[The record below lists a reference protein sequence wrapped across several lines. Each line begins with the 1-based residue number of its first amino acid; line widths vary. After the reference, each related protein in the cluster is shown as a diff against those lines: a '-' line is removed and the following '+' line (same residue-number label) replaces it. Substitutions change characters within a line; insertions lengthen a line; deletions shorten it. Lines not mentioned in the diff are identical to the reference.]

1 MLDIKKIRK
10 NSDEILTT
18 LSKKDKNVSLDSILK
33 LDNSLKTLT
42 TKLNELQADQ
52 NSKSKEVGILKSKGE
67 SAEDIFADL
76 KILSGKIKELEK
88 EQRELSSS
96 LKDALLEIPN
106 LPHSSC
112 PQGSSE
118 KDNVVLLESFESG
131 SKKEFD
137 FKPKDH
143 LEIGKQLDI
152 LDFEI
157 AAKISGSG
165 FPLYK
170 GKGALLERALI
181 NFMIDYHL
189 KTFNYTEFFTPFLVK
204 PDSALTTG
212 QLPKF
217 SEDMYHIE
225 KDDLFLIPTAEV
237 SLTNIHKDDILSLD
251 NLPKYYLGYSACFRR
266 EAGSY
271 GKDTRGLLRVHQF
284 NKVELVKFVEPKY
297 SYQELD
303 SLVKQ
308 SAKILDLLELDY
320 RIIELCTGD
329 LSFAAAKCFDLE
341 VWAPGEEKWLEVS
354 SCSNFEDFQSRR
366 GNIRFKDANGKT
378 DFIHT
383 LNGSGLATP
392 RIFAAFLETHQRPD
406 GSIKIPATLQ
416 PYMGI
421 SEIK

>member
-1 MLDIKKIRK
+1 MLDIKKLRSSSDKIL
-10 NSDEILTT
+10 NSLQ
-18 LSKKDKNVSLDSILK
+18 KKDKAISLESILNI
-33 LDNSLKTLT
+33 DAELKTLT
-42 TKLNELQADQ
+42 TTLNELQADQ
-52 NSKSKEVGILKSKGE
+52 NSKSKEVGLLKSKGE
-67 SAEDIFADL
+67 SAENIFKDL
-76 KILSGKIKELEK
+76 KVLSDKIKELEK
-88 EQRELSSS
+88 HQRELSSAFKS
-96 LKDALLEIPN
+96 ALLEVPN
-106 LPHSSC
+106 TPHSTS
-112 PQGSSE
+112 PEGLSE
-118 KDNVVLLESFESG
+118 KDNIVVFENKLDTKFSFI
-131 SKKEFD
+131 
-137 FKPKDH
+137 PKNH
-143 LEIGKQLDI
+143 IEIGKQLDI
-152 LDFEI
+152 LDFEL
-157 AAKISGSG
+157 AAKMSGSG
-165 FPLYK
+165 FPLFK

-189 KTFNYTEFFTPFLVK
+189 KNFDYTEFFTPFLVK

-225 KDDLFLIPTAEV
+225 KDDLYLIPTAEV
-237 SLTNIHKDDILSLD
+237 SLTNIHKDEILSIED
-251 NLPKYYLGYSACFRR
+251 LPKYYLGYSACFRR

-284 NKVELVKFVEPKY
+284 NKVELVKFVEPES
-297 SYQELD
+297 SYDELD

-308 SAKILDLLELDY
+308 ARNILDMLELNY
-320 RIIELCTGD
+320 RVIELCTGD

-366 GNIRFKDANGKT
+366 GNIRFKDASGKT

-392 RIFAAFLETHQRPD
+392 RIFAAFLETHQRED
-406 GSIKIPATLQ
+406 GSIKIPAPLQ
-416 PYMGI
+416 PYLGI

>member
-1 MLDIKKIRK
+1 MLDIKKLRSSSDKIL
-10 NSDEILTT
+10 NSLQ
-18 LSKKDKNVSLDSILK
+18 KKDKAISLESILNI
-33 LDNSLKTLT
+33 DAELKTLT
-42 TKLNELQADQ
+42 TTLNELQADQ
-52 NSKSKEVGILKSKGE
+52 NSKSKEVGLLKSKGE
-67 SAEDIFADL
+67 SAENIFKDL
-76 KILSGKIKELEK
+76 KVLSDKIKELEK
-88 EQRELSSS
+88 HQRELSSA
-96 LKDALLEIPN
+96 LKSALLEVPN
-106 LPHSSC
+106 APHSTT
-112 PQGSSE
+112 PEGLSE
-118 KDNVVLLESFESG
+118 EDNIVVFENKLDTKLSFI
-131 SKKEFD
+131 
-137 FKPKDH
+137 PKNH
-143 LEIGKQLDI
+143 IEIGKKLDI
-152 LDFEI
+152 LDFEL

-165 FPLYK
+165 FPLFK

-189 KTFNYTEFFTPFLVK
+189 KNFDYTEFFTPFLVK
-204 PDSALTTG
+204 PESALTTG

-225 KDDLFLIPTAEV
+225 KDDLYLIPTAEV
-237 SLTNIHKDDILSLD
+237 SLTNIHKDEILSIKD
-251 NLPKYYLGYSACFRR
+251 LPKYYLGYSACFRR

-284 NKVELVKFVEPKY
+284 NKVELVKFVEPES
-297 SYQELD
+297 SYDELD

-308 SAKILDLLELDY
+308 ARNILDMLELNY
-320 RIIELCTGD
+320 RVIELCTGD

-366 GNIRFKDANGKT
+366 GNIRFKDASGKT

-392 RIFAAFLETHQRPD
+392 RIFAAFLETHQRED
-406 GSIKIPATLQ
+406 GSIKIPAPLQ
-416 PYMGI
+416 PYLGI

>member
-1 MLDIKKIRK
+1 MLDIKKLRSSSDKIL
-10 NSDEILTT
+10 NSLQ
-18 LSKKDKNVSLDSILK
+18 KKDKAISLESILNI
-33 LDNSLKTLT
+33 DTELKTLT
-42 TKLNELQADQ
+42 TTLNELQADQ
-52 NSKSKEVGILKSKGE
+52 NSKSKEVGLLKSKGE
-67 SAEDIFADL
+67 SAENIFKDL
-76 KILSGKIKELEK
+76 KVLSDKIKELEK
-88 EQRELSSS
+88 HQRELSSA
-96 LKDALLEIPN
+96 LKSALLEVPN
-106 LPHSSC
+106 APHSTT
-112 PQGSSE
+112 PEGSSE
-118 KDNVVLLESFESG
+118 EDNIVVFENKLDTKFSFI
-131 SKKEFD
+131 
-137 FKPKDH
+137 PKNH
-143 LEIGKQLDI
+143 IEIGKKLDI
-152 LDFEI
+152 LDFEL

-165 FPLYK
+165 FPLFK

-189 KTFNYTEFFTPFLVK
+189 KNFDYTEFFTPFLVK
-204 PDSALTTG
+204 PESALTTG

-225 KDDLFLIPTAEV
+225 KDDLYLIPTAEV
-237 SLTNIHKDDILSLD
+237 SLTNIHKDEILSIKD
-251 NLPKYYLGYSACFRR
+251 LPKYYLGYSACFRR

-284 NKVELVKFVEPKY
+284 NKVELVKFVEPES
-297 SYQELD
+297 SYDELD

-308 SAKILDLLELDY
+308 ARNILDMLELNY
-320 RIIELCTGD
+320 RVIELCTGD

-366 GNIRFKDANGKT
+366 GNIRFKDASGKT

-392 RIFAAFLETHQRPD
+392 RIFAAFLETHQRED
-406 GSIKIPATLQ
+406 GSIKIPAPLQ
-416 PYMGI
+416 PYLGI

>member
-1 MLDIKKIRK
+1 MLDIKKLRSSSDKIL
-10 NSDEILTT
+10 NSLQ
-18 LSKKDKNVSLDSILK
+18 KKDKAISLESILNI
-33 LDNSLKTLT
+33 DTELKTLT
-42 TKLNELQADQ
+42 TTLNELQADQ
-52 NSKSKEVGILKSKGE
+52 NSKSKEVGLLKSKGE
-67 SAEDIFADL
+67 SAENIFKDL
-76 KILSGKIKELEK
+76 KVLSDKIKELEK
-88 EQRELSSS
+88 HQRELSSA
-96 LKDALLEIPN
+96 LKSALLEIPN
-106 LPHSSC
+106 APHSTT
-112 PQGSSE
+112 PEGSSE
-118 KDNVVLLESFESG
+118 KDNIVVFENKLDTKFSFI
-131 SKKEFD
+131 
-137 FKPKDH
+137 PKNH
-143 LEIGKQLDI
+143 IEIGKKLDI
-152 LDFEI
+152 LDFEL

-165 FPLYK
+165 FPLFK

-189 KTFNYTEFFTPFLVK
+189 KNFDYTEFFTPFLVK
-204 PDSALTTG
+204 PESALTTG

-225 KDDLFLIPTAEV
+225 KDDLYLIPTAEV
-237 SLTNIHKDDILSLD
+237 SLTNIHKDDILSIED
-251 NLPKYYLGYSACFRR
+251 LPKYYLGYSACFRR

-284 NKVELVKFVEPKY
+284 NKVELVKFVEPES
-297 SYQELD
+297 SYDELD

-308 SAKILDLLELDY
+308 ARNILDMLELNY
-320 RIIELCTGD
+320 RVIELCTGD

-366 GNIRFKDANGKT
+366 GNIRFKDTSGKT

-392 RIFAAFLETHQRPD
+392 RIFAAFLETHQRED
-406 GSIKIPATLQ
+406 GSIKIPAPLQ
-416 PYMGI
+416 PYLGI

>member
-1 MLDIKKIRK
+1 MHDIKKLR
-10 NSDEILTT
+10 NSSDKILNS
-18 LSKKDKNVSLDSILK
+18 LQKKDKAISLESILNI
-33 LDNSLKTLT
+33 DTELKALT
-42 TKLNELQADQ
+42 TTLNELQADQ
-52 NSKSKEVGILKSKGE
+52 NSKSKEVGLLKSKGE
-67 SAEDIFADL
+67 SAENIFKDL
-76 KILSGKIKELEK
+76 KVLSDKIKELEK
-88 EQRELSSS
+88 HQRELSSA
-96 LKDALLEIPN
+96 LKSALLEVPN
-106 LPHSSC
+106 APHSTT
-112 PQGSSE
+112 PEGSSE
-118 KDNVVLLESFESG
+118 KDNIVVFENKLDTKFSFI
-131 SKKEFD
+131 
-137 FKPKDH
+137 PKNH
-143 LEIGKQLDI
+143 IEIGKKLDI
-152 LDFEI
+152 LDFEL

-165 FPLYK
+165 FPLFK

-189 KTFNYTEFFTPFLVK
+189 KNFDYTEFFTPFLVK
-204 PDSALTTG
+204 PESALTTG

-225 KDDLFLIPTAEV
+225 KDDLYLIPTAEV
-237 SLTNIHKDDILSLD
+237 SLTNIHKDDILSIED
-251 NLPKYYLGYSACFRR
+251 LPKYYLGYSACFRR

-284 NKVELVKFVEPKY
+284 NKVELVKFVEPES
-297 SYQELD
+297 SYDELD

-308 SAKILDLLELDY
+308 ARNILDMLELNY
-320 RIIELCTGD
+320 RVIELCTGD

-366 GNIRFKDANGKT
+366 GNIRFKDASGKT

-392 RIFAAFLETHQRPD
+392 RIFAAFLETHQRED
-406 GSIKIPATLQ
+406 GSIKIPAPLQ
-416 PYMGI
+416 PYLGI

>member
-1 MLDIKKIRK
+1 MLDIKKLRSSSDKIL
-10 NSDEILTT
+10 NSLQ
-18 LSKKDKNVSLDSILK
+18 KKDKAISLESILNI
-33 LDNSLKTLT
+33 DAELKTLT
-42 TKLNELQADQ
+42 TTLNELQADQ
-52 NSKSKEVGILKSKGE
+52 NSKSKEVGLLKSKGE
-67 SAEDIFADL
+67 SAENIFKDL
-76 KILSGKIKELEK
+76 KVLSDKIKELEK
-88 EQRELSSS
+88 HQRELSSA
-96 LKDALLEIPN
+96 LKSALLEVPN
-106 LPHSSC
+106 PPHSTT
-112 PQGSSE
+112 PEGSSE
-118 KDNVVLLESFESG
+118 EDNIVVFENKLDTKFSFI
-131 SKKEFD
+131 
-137 FKPKDH
+137 PKNH
-143 LEIGKQLDI
+143 IEIGKKLDI
-152 LDFEI
+152 LDFEL

-165 FPLYK
+165 FPLFK

-189 KTFNYTEFFTPFLVK
+189 KNFDYTEFFTPFLVK
-204 PDSALTTG
+204 PESALTTG

-225 KDDLFLIPTAEV
+225 KDDLYLIPTAEV
-237 SLTNIHKDDILSLD
+237 SLTNIHKDEILSIKD
-251 NLPKYYLGYSACFRR
+251 LPKYYLGYSACFRR

-284 NKVELVKFVEPKY
+284 NKVELVKFVEPES
-297 SYQELD
+297 SYDELD

-308 SAKILDLLELDY
+308 ARNILDMLELNY
-320 RIIELCTGD
+320 RVIELCTGD

-366 GNIRFKDANGKT
+366 GNIRFKDASGKT

-392 RIFAAFLETHQRPD
+392 RIFAAFLETHQRED
-406 GSIKIPATLQ
+406 GSIKIPAPLQ
-416 PYMGI
+416 PYLGI

>member
-1 MLDIKKIRK
+1 MLDIKKIRN
-10 NSDEILTT
+10 NSDEILKS
-18 LSKKDKNVSLDSILK
+18 LLKKDEKISLDNILK
-33 LDNSLKTLT
+33 LDNSLKILT
-42 TKLNELQADQ
+42 TKLNKLQADQ

-67 SAEDIFADL
+67 SADDIFSDL
-76 KILSGKIKELEK
+76 KILSDNIKELEK
-88 EQRELSSS
+88 KQRELSLF

-106 LPHSSC
+106 PPHLSC
-112 PQGSSE
+112 PEGSDE
-118 KDNVVLLESFESG
+118 TENVVVLE
-131 SKKEFD
+131 KKINKEFN
-137 FKPKDH
+137 FSPKNH
-143 LEIGKQLDI
+143 IEIGKQLDI
-152 LDFEI
+152 LDFEV
-157 AAKISGSG
+157 AAKMSGSG
-165 FPLYK
+165 FPLFK

-189 KTFNYTEFFTPFLVK
+189 KNFNYTEFFTPFLVK

-217 SEDMYHIE
+217 SEDMYYIE
-225 KDDLFLIPTAEV
+225 KDDLYLIPTAEV

-251 NLPKYYLGYSACFRR
+251 DLPKYYLGYSACFRR

-284 NKVELVKFVEPKY
+284 NKVELVKFVEPEK
-297 SYQELD
+297 SYEELD

-308 SAKILDLLELDY
+308 ATNILDLLELDY
-320 RIIELCTGD
+320 RVIELCTGD

-366 GNIRFKDANGKT
+366 GNIRFKNSDGNT

-392 RIFAAFLETHQRPD
+392 RIFSAFIETHQQKD
-406 GSIKIPATLQ
+406 GSIRIPKSLQ
-416 PYMGI
+416 PFMEI

>member
-1 MLDIKKIRK
+1 MLDIKKLRSSSDKIL
-10 NSDEILTT
+10 NSLQ
-18 LSKKDKNVSLDSILK
+18 KKDKAISLESILNI
-33 LDNSLKTLT
+33 DAELKTLT
-42 TKLNELQADQ
+42 TTLNELQADQ
-52 NSKSKEVGILKSKGE
+52 NSKSKEVGLLKSKGE
-67 SAEDIFADL
+67 SPESIFKDL
-76 KILSGKIKELEK
+76 KVLSDKIKELEK
-88 EQRELSSS
+88 HQRELSSA
-96 LKDALLEIPN
+96 LKSALLEVPN
-106 LPHSSC
+106 APHSTT
-112 PQGSSE
+112 PEGSSE
-118 KDNVVLLESFESG
+118 KDNIVVFENKLDTKFSFI
-131 SKKEFD
+131 
-137 FKPKDH
+137 PKNH
-143 LEIGKQLDI
+143 IEIGKKLDI
-152 LDFEI
+152 LDFEL

-165 FPLYK
+165 FPLFK

-189 KTFNYTEFFTPFLVK
+189 KNFDYTEFFTPFLVK
-204 PDSALTTG
+204 PESALTTG

-225 KDDLFLIPTAEV
+225 KDDLYLIPTAEV
-237 SLTNIHKDDILSLD
+237 SLTNIHKDDILSIKD
-251 NLPKYYLGYSACFRR
+251 LPKYYLGYSACFRR

-284 NKVELVKFVEPKY
+284 NKVELVKFVEPES
-297 SYQELD
+297 SYDELD

-308 SAKILDLLELDY
+308 ARNILDMLELNY
-320 RIIELCTGD
+320 RVIELCTGD

-366 GNIRFKDANGKT
+366 GNIRFKDASGKT

-392 RIFAAFLETHQRPD
+392 RIFAAFLETHQRED
-406 GSIKIPATLQ
+406 GSIKIPAPLQ
-416 PYMGI
+416 PYLGI

>member
-1 MLDIKKIRK
+1 MLDIKKLRSSSDKIL
-10 NSDEILTT
+10 NSLQ
-18 LSKKDKNVSLDSILK
+18 KKDKAISLESILNI
-33 LDNSLKTLT
+33 DAELKTLT
-42 TKLNELQADQ
+42 TTLNELQADQ
-52 NSKSKEVGILKSKGE
+52 NSKSKEVGLLKSKGE
-67 SAEDIFADL
+67 SAENIFKDL
-76 KILSGKIKELEK
+76 KVLSDKIKELEK
-88 EQRELSSS
+88 HQRELSSA
-96 LKDALLEIPN
+96 LKSALLEVPN
-106 LPHSSC
+106 APHSTT
-112 PQGSSE
+112 PEGSSD
-118 KDNVVLLESFESG
+118 KDNIVVFENKLDTKFSFI
-131 SKKEFD
+131 
-137 FKPKDH
+137 PKNH
-143 LEIGKQLDI
+143 IEIGKKLDI
-152 LDFEI
+152 LDFEL

-165 FPLYK
+165 FPLFK

-189 KTFNYTEFFTPFLVK
+189 KNFDYTEFFTPFLVK
-204 PDSALTTG
+204 PESALTTG

-225 KDDLFLIPTAEV
+225 KDDLYLIPTAEV
-237 SLTNIHKDDILSLD
+237 SLTNIHKDDILSIED
-251 NLPKYYLGYSACFRR
+251 LPKYYLGYSACFRR

-284 NKVELVKFVEPKY
+284 NKVELVKFVEPES
-297 SYQELD
+297 SYDELD

-308 SAKILDLLELDY
+308 ARNILDMLELNY
-320 RIIELCTGD
+320 RVIELCTGD

-366 GNIRFKDANGKT
+366 GNIRFKDASGKT

-392 RIFAAFLETHQRPD
+392 RIFAAFLETHQRED
-406 GSIKIPATLQ
+406 GSIKIPAPLQ
-416 PYMGI
+416 PYLGI

>member
-1 MLDIKKIRK
+1 MLDIKKLRSSSDKIL
-10 NSDEILTT
+10 NSLQ
-18 LSKKDKNVSLDSILK
+18 KKDKAISLESILNI
-33 LDNSLKTLT
+33 DTELKALT
-42 TKLNELQADQ
+42 TTLNELQADQ
-52 NSKSKEVGILKSKGE
+52 NSKSKEVGLLKSKGE
-67 SAEDIFADL
+67 SAENIFKDL
-76 KILSGKIKELEK
+76 KVLSDKIKELEK
-88 EQRELSSS
+88 HQRELSSA
-96 LKDALLEIPN
+96 LKSALLEVPN
-106 LPHSSC
+106 APHSTT
-112 PQGSSE
+112 PEGSSE
-118 KDNVVLLESFESG
+118 KDNIVVFENKLDTKFSFI
-131 SKKEFD
+131 
-137 FKPKDH
+137 PKNH
-143 LEIGKQLDI
+143 IEIGKKLDI
-152 LDFEI
+152 LDFEL

-165 FPLYK
+165 FPLFK

-189 KTFNYTEFFTPFLVK
+189 KNFDYTEFFTPFLVK
-204 PDSALTTG
+204 PESALTTG

-225 KDDLFLIPTAEV
+225 KDDLYLIPTAEV
-237 SLTNIHKDDILSLD
+237 SLTNIHKDDILSIED
-251 NLPKYYLGYSACFRR
+251 LPKYYLGYSACFRR

-284 NKVELVKFVEPKY
+284 NKVELVKFVEPES
-297 SYQELD
+297 SYDELD

-308 SAKILDLLELDY
+308 ARNILDMLELNY
-320 RIIELCTGD
+320 RVIELCTGD

-366 GNIRFKDANGKT
+366 GNIRFKDASGKT

-392 RIFAAFLETHQRPD
+392 RIFAAFLETHQRED
-406 GSIKIPATLQ
+406 GSIKIPAPLQ
-416 PYMGI
+416 PYLGI

>member
-1 MLDIKKIRK
+1 MLDIKKLRS
-10 NSDEILTT
+10 NSDKILNS
-18 LSKKDKNVSLDSILK
+18 LQKKDKAISLESILNI
-33 LDNSLKTLT
+33 DAELKTLT
-42 TKLNELQADQ
+42 TTLNELQADQ
-52 NSKSKEVGILKSKGE
+52 NSKSKEVGLLKSKGE
-67 SAEDIFADL
+67 SAENIFKDL
-76 KILSGKIKELEK
+76 KVLSDKIKELEK
-88 EQRELSSS
+88 HQRELSSA
-96 LKDALLEIPN
+96 LKSALLEVPN
-106 LPHSSC
+106 APHSTT
-112 PQGSSE
+112 PEGSSE
-118 KDNVVLLESFESG
+118 EDNIVVFENKLDTKFSFI
-131 SKKEFD
+131 
-137 FKPKDH
+137 PKNH
-143 LEIGKQLDI
+143 IEIGKKLDI
-152 LDFEI
+152 LDFEL

-165 FPLYK
+165 FPLFK

-189 KTFNYTEFFTPFLVK
+189 KNFDYTEFFTPFLVK
-204 PDSALTTG
+204 PESALTTG

-225 KDDLFLIPTAEV
+225 KDDLYLIPTAEV
-237 SLTNIHKDDILSLD
+237 SLTNIHKDEILSIKD
-251 NLPKYYLGYSACFRR
+251 LPKYYLGYSACFRR

-284 NKVELVKFVEPKY
+284 NKVELVKFVEPES
-297 SYQELD
+297 SYDELD

-308 SAKILDLLELDY
+308 ARNILDMLELNY
-320 RIIELCTGD
+320 RVIELCTGD

-366 GNIRFKDANGKT
+366 GNIRFKDASGKT

-392 RIFAAFLETHQRPD
+392 RIFAAFLETHQRED
-406 GSIKIPATLQ
+406 GSIKIPAPLQ
-416 PYMGI
+416 PYLGI

>member
-1 MLDIKKIRK
+1 MLDIKKLRSSSDKIL
-10 NSDEILTT
+10 NSLQ
-18 LSKKDKNVSLDSILK
+18 KKDKAISLESILNI
-33 LDNSLKTLT
+33 DAELKTLT
-42 TKLNELQADQ
+42 TTLNELQADQ
-52 NSKSKEVGILKSKGE
+52 NSKSKEVGLLKSKGE
-67 SAEDIFADL
+67 SAENIFKDL
-76 KILSGKIKELEK
+76 KVLSDKIKELEK
-88 EQRELSSS
+88 HQRELSSA
-96 LKDALLEIPN
+96 LKSALLEVPN
-106 LPHSSC
+106 APHSTT
-112 PQGSSE
+112 PEGSSE
-118 KDNVVLLESFESG
+118 KDNIVVFENKLDTKFSFI
-131 SKKEFD
+131 
-137 FKPKDH
+137 PKNH
-143 LEIGKQLDI
+143 IEIGKKLDI
-152 LDFEI
+152 LDFEL

-165 FPLYK
+165 FPLFK

-189 KTFNYTEFFTPFLVK
+189 KNFDYTEFFTPFLVK
-204 PDSALTTG
+204 PESALTTG

-225 KDDLFLIPTAEV
+225 KDDLYLIPTAEV
-237 SLTNIHKDDILSLD
+237 SLTNIHKDEILSIKD
-251 NLPKYYLGYSACFRR
+251 LPKYYLGYSACFRR

-284 NKVELVKFVEPKY
+284 NKVELVKFVEPES
-297 SYQELD
+297 SYDELD

-308 SAKILDLLELDY
+308 ARNILDMLELNY
-320 RIIELCTGD
+320 RVIELCTGD

-378 DFIHT
+378 DFVHT

-392 RIFAAFLETHQRPD
+392 RIFAAFLETHQRED
-406 GSIKIPATLQ
+406 GSIKIPAPLQ
-416 PYMGI
+416 PYLGI

>member
-1 MLDIKKIRK
+1 MLDIKKLRN
-10 NSDEILTT
+10 NSDKILKS
-18 LSKKDKNVSLDSILK
+18 LAKKDKNISLDSILK
-33 LDNSLKTLT
+33 LDDSLKALT

-67 SAEDIFADL
+67 SADDIFSDL
-76 KILSGKIKELEK
+76 KILSDKIKELEK
-88 EQRELSSS
+88 EQRELSLS

-112 PQGSSE
+112 PQGFSD
-118 KDNVVLLESFESG
+118 KDNVVVIE
-131 SKKEFD
+131 KKTNKEHNFNV
-137 FKPKDH
+137 KNH
-143 LEIGKQLDI
+143 IEIGKQLDI
-152 LDFEI
+152 LDFEV
-157 AAKISGSG
+157 AAKMSGSG

-189 KTFNYTEFFTPFLVK
+189 KNFNYTEFFTPFLVK

-271 GKDTRGLLRVHQF
+271 GSHVRGLNRLHQF
-284 NKVELVKFVEPKY
+284 DKVEIVRIESPEKSYIALEEMVRHVK
-297 SYQELD
+297 SILSELN
-303 SLVKQ
+303 LPF
-308 SAKILDLLELDY
+308 
-320 RIIELCTGD
+320 RIVRLCGGD
-329 LSFAAAKCFDLE
+329 LGFTSCLTYDFEVYSAAQK
-341 VWAPGEEKWLEVS
+341 KWLEVS
-354 SCSNFEDFQSRR
+354 SVSNFETFQSNRLKLR
-366 GNIRFKDANGKT
+366 INNNGEKVLA
-378 DFIHT
+378 HT
-383 LNGSGLATP
+383 LNGSSLALP
-392 RIFAAFLETHQRPD
+392 RVVACILENFQTEK
-406 GSIKIPATLQ
+406 SINIPKVLIPYTGFDKI
-416 PYMGI
+416 
-421 SEIK
+421 

>member
-1 MLDIKKIRK
+1 MLDIKKLRSSSDKIL
-10 NSDEILTT
+10 NSLH
-18 LSKKDKNVSLDSILK
+18 KKDKAISLESILNI
-33 LDNSLKTLT
+33 DTELKTLT
-42 TKLNELQADQ
+42 TTLNELQADQ
-52 NSKSKEVGILKSKGE
+52 NSKSKEVGLLKSKGE
-67 SAEDIFADL
+67 SAENIFKDL
-76 KILSGKIKELEK
+76 KVLSDKIKELEK
-88 EQRELSSS
+88 HQRELSSA
-96 LKDALLEIPN
+96 LKSALLEVPN
-106 LPHSSC
+106 APHSTT
-112 PQGSSE
+112 PEGSSE
-118 KDNVVLLESFESG
+118 KDNIVVFENKLDTKFSFI
-131 SKKEFD
+131 
-137 FKPKDH
+137 PKNH
-143 LEIGKQLDI
+143 IEIGKKLNI
-152 LDFEI
+152 LDFEL

-165 FPLYK
+165 FPLFK

-189 KTFNYTEFFTPFLVK
+189 KNFDYTEFFTPFLVK
-204 PDSALTTG
+204 PESALTTG

-225 KDDLFLIPTAEV
+225 KDDLYLIPTAEV
-237 SLTNIHKDDILSLD
+237 SLTNIHKDDILSIED
-251 NLPKYYLGYSACFRR
+251 LPKYYLGYSACFRR

-284 NKVELVKFVEPKY
+284 NKVELVKFVEPES
-297 SYQELD
+297 SYDELD

-308 SAKILDLLELDY
+308 ARNILDMLELNY
-320 RIIELCTGD
+320 RVIELCTGD

-366 GNIRFKDANGKT
+366 GNIRFKDASGKT

-392 RIFAAFLETHQRPD
+392 RIFAAFLETHQRED
-406 GSIKIPATLQ
+406 GSIKIPAPLQ
-416 PYMGI
+416 PYLGI

>member
-1 MLDIKKIRK
+1 MLDIKKLRSSSDKIL
-10 NSDEILTT
+10 NSLQ
-18 LSKKDKNVSLDSILK
+18 KKDKSISLESILNI
-33 LDNSLKTLT
+33 DTELKALT
-42 TKLNELQADQ
+42 TTLNELQADQ
-52 NSKSKEVGILKSKGE
+52 NSKSKEVGLLKSKGE
-67 SAEDIFADL
+67 SAENIFKDL
-76 KILSGKIKELEK
+76 KVLSDKIKELEK
-88 EQRELSSS
+88 RQRELSSA
-96 LKDALLEIPN
+96 LKSALLEVPN
-106 LPHSSC
+106 SPHSTT
-112 PQGSSE
+112 PEGSSE
-118 KDNVVLLESFESG
+118 KDNIVVFENKLDTKFSFI
-131 SKKEFD
+131 
-137 FKPKDH
+137 PKNH
-143 LEIGKQLDI
+143 IEIGKKLDI
-152 LDFEI
+152 LDFEL

-165 FPLYK
+165 FPLFK

-189 KTFNYTEFFTPFLVK
+189 KNFDYTEFFTPFLVK
-204 PDSALTTG
+204 PESALTTG

-225 KDDLFLIPTAEV
+225 KDDLYLIPTAEV
-237 SLTNIHKDDILSLD
+237 SLTNIHKDDILSIED
-251 NLPKYYLGYSACFRR
+251 LPKYYLGYSACFRR

-284 NKVELVKFVEPKY
+284 NKVELVKFVEPES
-297 SYQELD
+297 SYDELD

-308 SAKILDLLELDY
+308 ARNILDMLELNY
-320 RIIELCTGD
+320 RVIELCTGD

-366 GNIRFKDANGKT
+366 GNIRFKDASGKT

-392 RIFAAFLETHQRPD
+392 RIFAAFLETHQRED
-406 GSIKIPATLQ
+406 GSIKIPAPLQ
-416 PYMGI
+416 PYLGI

>member
-1 MLDIKKIRK
+1 MHDIKKLR
-10 NSDEILTT
+10 NSSDKILNS
-18 LSKKDKNVSLDSILK
+18 LQKKDKAISLESILNI
-33 LDNSLKTLT
+33 DAELKTLT
-42 TKLNELQADQ
+42 TTLNELQADQ
-52 NSKSKEVGILKSKGE
+52 NSKSKEVGLLKSKGG
-67 SAEDIFADL
+67 SAENIFKDL
-76 KILSGKIKELEK
+76 KVLSDKIKELEK
-88 EQRELSSS
+88 HQRELSSA
-96 LKDALLEIPN
+96 LKSALLEVPN
-106 LPHSSC
+106 APHSTT
-112 PQGSSE
+112 PEGSSE
-118 KDNVVLLESFESG
+118 KDNIVVFENKLDTKFSFI
-131 SKKEFD
+131 
-137 FKPKDH
+137 PKNH
-143 LEIGKQLDI
+143 IEIGKKLDI
-152 LDFEI
+152 LDFEL

-165 FPLYK
+165 FPLFK

-189 KTFNYTEFFTPFLVK
+189 KNFDYTEFFTPFLVK
-204 PDSALTTG
+204 PESALTTG

-225 KDDLFLIPTAEV
+225 KDDLYLIPTAEV
-237 SLTNIHKDDILSLD
+237 SLTNIHKDDILSVED
-251 NLPKYYLGYSACFRR
+251 LPKYYLGYSACFRR

-284 NKVELVKFVEPKY
+284 NKVELVKFVEPES
-297 SYQELD
+297 SYDELD

-308 SAKILDLLELDY
+308 ARNILDMLELNY
-320 RIIELCTGD
+320 RVIELCTGD

-366 GNIRFKDANGKT
+366 GNIRFKDASGKT

-392 RIFAAFLETHQRPD
+392 RIFAAFLETHQRED
-406 GSIKIPATLQ
+406 GSIKIPAPLQ
-416 PYMGI
+416 PYLGI

>member
-1 MLDIKKIRK
+1 MLDIKKLRSSSDKIL
-10 NSDEILTT
+10 NSLH
-18 LSKKDKNVSLDSILK
+18 KKDKAISLESILNI
-33 LDNSLKTLT
+33 DAELKTLT
-42 TKLNELQADQ
+42 TTLNELQADQ
-52 NSKSKEVGILKSKGE
+52 NSKSKEVGLLKSKGE
-67 SAEDIFADL
+67 SAENIFKDL
-76 KILSGKIKELEK
+76 KVLSDKIKELEK
-88 EQRELSSS
+88 HQRELSSA
-96 LKDALLEIPN
+96 LKSALLEVPN
-106 LPHSSC
+106 APHSTT
-112 PQGSSE
+112 PEGSSE
-118 KDNVVLLESFESG
+118 EDNIVVFENKLDTKFSFV
-131 SKKEFD
+131 
-137 FKPKDH
+137 PKNH
-143 LEIGKQLDI
+143 IEIGKKLDI
-152 LDFEI
+152 LDFEL

-165 FPLYK
+165 FPLFK

-189 KTFNYTEFFTPFLVK
+189 KNFDYTEFFTPFLVK
-204 PDSALTTG
+204 PESALTTG

-225 KDDLFLIPTAEV
+225 KDDLYLIPTAEV
-237 SLTNIHKDDILSLD
+237 SLTNIHKDEILSIED
-251 NLPKYYLGYSACFRR
+251 LPKYYLGYSACFRR

-284 NKVELVKFVEPKY
+284 NKVELVKFVEPES
-297 SYQELD
+297 SYDELD

-308 SAKILDLLELDY
+308 ARNILDMLELNY
-320 RIIELCTGD
+320 RVIELCTGD

-366 GNIRFKDANGKT
+366 GNIRFKDASGKT

-392 RIFAAFLETHQRPD
+392 RIFAAFLETHQRED
-406 GSIKIPATLQ
+406 GSIKIPAPLQ
-416 PYMGI
+416 PYLGI

>member
-1 MLDIKKIRK
+1 MLDIKKLRSSSDKIL
-10 NSDEILTT
+10 NSLQ
-18 LSKKDKNVSLDSILK
+18 KKDKAISLESILNI
-33 LDNSLKTLT
+33 DTELKALT
-42 TKLNELQADQ
+42 TTLNELQADQ
-52 NSKSKEVGILKSKGE
+52 NSKSKEVGLLKSKGE
-67 SAEDIFADL
+67 SAENIFKDL
-76 KILSGKIKELEK
+76 KVLSDKIKELETH
-88 EQRELSSS
+88 QRELSSA
-96 LKDALLEIPN
+96 LKSALLEVPN
-106 LPHSSC
+106 APHFTT
-112 PQGSSE
+112 PEGSSE
-118 KDNVVLLESFESG
+118 KDNIVVFEN
-131 SKKEFD
+131 KLDTKFN
-137 FKPKDH
+137 FIPKNH
-143 LEIGKQLDI
+143 IEIGKKLDI
-152 LDFEI
+152 LDFEL

-165 FPLYK
+165 FPLFK

-189 KTFNYTEFFTPFLVK
+189 KNFDYTEFFTPFLVK
-204 PDSALTTG
+204 PESALTTG

-225 KDDLFLIPTAEV
+225 KDDLYLIPTAEV
-237 SLTNIHKDDILSLD
+237 SLTNIHKDDILSIED
-251 NLPKYYLGYSACFRR
+251 LPKYYLGYSACFRR

-284 NKVELVKFVEPKY
+284 NKVELVKFVEPES
-297 SYQELD
+297 SYDELD

-308 SAKILDLLELDY
+308 ARNILDMLELNY
-320 RIIELCTGD
+320 RVIELCTGD

-366 GNIRFKDANGKT
+366 GNIRFKDASGKT

-392 RIFAAFLETHQRPD
+392 RIFAAFLETHQRED
-406 GSIKIPATLQ
+406 GSIKIPAPLQ
-416 PYMGI
+416 PYLGI

>member
-1 MLDIKKIRK
+1 MLDIKKLRSSSDKIL
-10 NSDEILTT
+10 NSLQ
-18 LSKKDKNVSLDSILK
+18 KKDKAISLESILNI
-33 LDNSLKTLT
+33 DAELKTLT
-42 TKLNELQADQ
+42 TTLNELQADQ
-52 NSKSKEVGILKSKGE
+52 NSKSKEVGLLKSKGE
-67 SAEDIFADL
+67 SAENIFKDL
-76 KILSGKIKELEK
+76 KVLSDKIKELEK
-88 EQRELSSS
+88 HQRELSSA
-96 LKDALLEIPN
+96 LKSALLEVPN
-106 LPHSSC
+106 APHSTT
-112 PQGSSE
+112 PEGSSE
-118 KDNVVLLESFESG
+118 EDNIVVFENKLDTKFSFI
-131 SKKEFD
+131 
-137 FKPKDH
+137 PKNH
-143 LEIGKQLDI
+143 IEIGKNLDI
-152 LDFEI
+152 LDFEL

-165 FPLYK
+165 FPLFK

-189 KTFNYTEFFTPFLVK
+189 KNFDYTEFFTPFLVK
-204 PDSALTTG
+204 PESALTTG

-225 KDDLFLIPTAEV
+225 KDDLYLIPTAEV
-237 SLTNIHKDDILSLD
+237 SLTNIHKDEILSIKD
-251 NLPKYYLGYSACFRR
+251 LPKYYLGYSACFRR

-284 NKVELVKFVEPKY
+284 NKVELVKFVEPES
-297 SYQELD
+297 SYDELD

-308 SAKILDLLELDY
+308 ARNILDMLELNY
-320 RIIELCTGD
+320 RVIELCTGD

-366 GNIRFKDANGKT
+366 GNIRFKDASGKT

-392 RIFAAFLETHQRPD
+392 RIFAAFLETHQRED
-406 GSIKIPATLQ
+406 GSIKIPAPLQ
-416 PYMGI
+416 PYLGI